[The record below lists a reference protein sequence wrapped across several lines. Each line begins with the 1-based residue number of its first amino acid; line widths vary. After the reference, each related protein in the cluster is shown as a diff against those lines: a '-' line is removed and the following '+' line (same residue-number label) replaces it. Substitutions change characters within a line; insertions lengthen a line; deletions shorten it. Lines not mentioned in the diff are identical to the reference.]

1 MFLSPCYILMA
12 MLIKTQTSFPEP
24 TSFHGFFHQGTGQG
38 WRTIHLCSSE
48 GWHPNSAPRP
58 ATDSSHGLDSWRD
71 PDFPICEPRPCCALR
86 AAPGQLWGEPA
97 PPQPPGCLGLLLF
110 STFLQGFW
118 RQLFSSDF
126 FVTTAGKEEAE
137 IDNVQTRQNLHDV
150 I

>member
-1 MFLSPCYILMA
+1 MVFSTRAQVRDGGQFIFAAQKVDTPILLPDLPLTHPTA
-12 MLIKTQTSFPEP
+12 SILGVTLISQSVSQVPAVP
-24 TSFHGFFHQGTGQG
+24 
-38 WRTIHLCSSE
+38 SE
-48 GWHPNSAPRP
+48 
-58 ATDSSHGLDSWRD
+58 L
-71 PDFPICEPRPCCALR
+71 LL
-86 AAPGQLWGEPA
+86 GQLWGEPA